1 MIGRQKICLLLSN
14 DVIDFSQ
21 LAVYLPP
28 QYPRCPRPNQE
39 QSSVNLYVKKIYFVF
54 ENLILRDRLS
64 SLDQIMRLLVMGER
78 LA

>member
-28 QYPRCPRPNQE
+28 QTKPRAVIS
-39 QSSVNLYVKKIYFVF
+39 QSLCKK
-54 ENLILRDRLS
+54 N
-64 SLDQIMRLLVMGER
+64 
-78 LA
+78 

>member
-28 QYPRCPRPNQE
+28 PAPVPSLPQTKPRAVIS
-39 QSSVNLYVKKIYFVF
+39 QSLCKK
-54 ENLILRDRLS
+54 N
-64 SLDQIMRLLVMGER
+64 
-78 LA
+78 

>member
-39 QSSVNLYVKKIYFVF
+39 QSSVNLYVKRINFVF
-54 ENLILRDRLS
+54 KNLRGRLS

>member
-14 DVIDFSQ
+14 NVIDFSQ
-21 LAVYLPP
+21 LALLPAAP
-28 QYPRCPRPNQE
+28 DKE
-39 QSSVNLYVKKIYFVF
+39 QSSVNLYVKRINFVF
-54 ENLILRDRLS
+54 KNLRGRLS

>member
-28 QYPRCPRPNQE
+28 QYTLAAPDQTKSSHSVPKSRDLSRTPR
-39 QSSVNLYVKKIYFVF
+39 FW
-54 ENLILRDRLS
+54 
-64 SLDQIMRLLVMGER
+64 G
-78 LA
+78 

>member
-28 QYPRCPRPNQE
+28 QYPRCPRH
-39 QSSVNLYVKKIYFVF
+39 VKKINFVF